1 MSLIFLILAQ
11 SIQIIL
17 SGIFR
22 ILHIDAH
29 SICRKIILA
38 FPFPMWML
46 FPSFSC
52 LVVLART
59 LNDPE

>member
-29 SICRKIILA
+29 SICRKIILGFA
-38 FPFPMWML
+38 FPMWML

-52 LVVLART
+52 LIVLART